1 VAVGGSGRP
10 HRPAGSWPRRGIWAA
25 LAAAVV
31 AVSWAL
37 MIGAA
42 WRTLSFEP
50 NSDAAKAAA
59 AEGRTGALAWALV
72 EMAAA
77 AVLAYFARR
86 PWLAILAAPGLA
98 VAGVVVLDPQSNGG
112 ALTLGLLVSLVSVAV
127 AVVIAAV
134 ERGRRAR

>member
-1 VAVGGSGRP
+1 
-10 HRPAGSWPRRGIWAA
+10 
-25 LAAAVV
+25 
-31 AVSWAL
+31 

-112 ALTLGLLVSLVSVAV
+112 ALALGLLVSLVSVAV